1 MRLHLILAGISLGLA
16 GCALQQQQQPPF
28 TDATVMAERKAYVRC
43 AVNNA
48 FSMSGSDE
56 PALHIAQIAIR
67 ECELERAAVYD
78 KLSAENADNRD
89 AVSFVHSYMNL
100 LDTTMVNHLA
110 LRLMEARAKRKGGEK
125 VEDRAISGEN
135 I

>member
-1 MRLHLILAGISLGLA
+1 MRLQLILAGISLSLSS
-16 GCALQQQQQPPF
+16 CAIQQQQPPF

-48 FSMSGSDE
+48 FSLSDSDE
-56 PALHIAQIAIR
+56 PALHIAQIAVR

-78 KLSAENADNRD
+78 KLSAENADHQD
-89 AVSFVHSYMNL
+89 AVSYVNSYMHL

-110 LRLMEARAKRKGGEK
+110 ARLMEARVRKKSGER
-125 VEDRAISGEN
+125 VEDRAVNGEN